1 MRKRIVNQAPQ
12 DSSFPDQS
20 WLDLERIAQVEVTSE
35 EAAYPIESAL
45 IPGAGIGWRAA
56 QPGKQVLRLV
66 FDDPL
71 SLRRIYLLFLEDDME
86 RTQEFVLRWS
96 PDGGRSYRE
105 ILRQQY
111 NFSPPGTT
119 QEVEDYAVNIDGVT
133 ALELSI
139 VPDVGG
145 GDALTSLSRLRL
157 A

>member
-1 MRKRIVNQAPQ
+1 MRKRMVNQAPQ

-86 RTQEFVLRWS
+86 RTQEFVLRWL

-111 NFSPPGTT
+111 NFSPPRTT
-119 QEVEDYAVNIDGVT
+119 KEVEDYAANLDGVT
-133 ALELSI
+133 ALELWI
-139 VPDVGG
+139 DPDVGG
-145 GDALTSLSRLRL
+145 GEALASLSRLRL